1 MFVLVEKKTGGVY
14 AVKDDKSLERI
25 VQIFAVKDDADRYHM
40 MLEDVDFPREL
51 DVAEVARKD
60 VISNCRQHGYRYA
73 IITENDFGVPPP
85 SVID

>member
-73 IITENDFGVPPP
+73 TVSYTHLTLPTILRV
-85 SVID
+85 